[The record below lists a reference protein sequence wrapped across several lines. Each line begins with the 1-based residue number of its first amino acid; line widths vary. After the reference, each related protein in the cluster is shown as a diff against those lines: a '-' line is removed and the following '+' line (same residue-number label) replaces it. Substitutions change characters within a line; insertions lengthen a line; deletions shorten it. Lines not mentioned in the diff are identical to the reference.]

1 MNYSRTQCEAKDHN
15 NAIFFFLSDAVGVC
29 VSGNLHGIIFF
40 LLVSLL
46 ENKICL
52 GAFKPNYW
60 PR

>member
-15 NAIFFFLSDAVGVC
+15 NAIFFFRSDAVGVG

-52 GAFKPNYW
+52 GAFKPN
-60 PR
+60 

>member
-1 MNYSRTQCEAKDHN
+1 MNYSMPQCEAKDHN

-29 VSGNLHGIIFF
+29 VSGNLHGIIVF

-52 GAFKPNYW
+52 GAFKPN
-60 PR
+60 

>member
-1 MNYSRTQCEAKDHN
+1 MNYSMPQCEAKDHN

-52 GAFKPNYW
+52 GAFKPN
-60 PR
+60 